1 MIPVQE
7 PEELELVELVRRA
20 QSFDQAAIDELYKRF
35 RGMILNLTNTTNV
48 QLALGEDAENIA
60 WEYFYNFIQKP
71 ELSHRKN
78 IAGYIK
84 KCINLKLTTRIN
96 AEIRP
101 WTVDSIDEY
110 EANSY
115 QIAEENNKLEN
126 FLQDSILK
134 ETFSKLSKDSRT
146 VLKKFYFDGYSLE
159 DCAKIIGRSY
169 LATYKLKQ
177 KALSKLRKTIPVCD
191 YSQN

>member
-1 MIPVQE
+1 MIHEKKNLPVYSDKQDPSEYSDPLTRERSLAPLEE
-7 PEELELVELVRRA
+7 PDELELAELVRRA

-101 WTVDSIDEY
+101 WTVDSID
-110 EANSY
+110 
-115 QIAEENNKLEN
+115 
-126 FLQDSILK
+126 
-134 ETFSKLSKDSRT
+134 
-146 VLKKFYFDGYSLE
+146 
-159 DCAKIIGRSY
+159 
-169 LATYKLKQ
+169 
-177 KALSKLRKTIPVCD
+177 
-191 YSQN
+191 